1 MENQR
6 EYQKTFTEQR
16 NAQFKVDLYRELEQK
31 DILFAYVT
39 EQGFYANIDG
49 VEYFGKT
56 TNDLIQ
62 QTK

>member
-1 MENQR
+1 MEKQR
-6 EYQKTFTEQR
+6 EYQKTFNEQR
-16 NAQFKVDLYRELEQK
+16 NTQFKVDLIRELEQK
-31 DILFAYVT
+31 DIRVAYVT

-56 TNDLIQ
+56 TNELIE

>member
-1 MENQR
+1 MEN
-6 EYQKTFTEQR
+6 ELTFNEQR

-39 EQGFYANIDG
+39 EQGFHANIDG

-56 TNDLIQ
+56 TNELIQ
-62 QTK
+62 QIK

>member
-16 NAQFKVDLYRELEQK
+16 NAQFKVDLIQELPMK
-31 DILFAYVT
+31 DIRVAYVT
-39 EQGFYANIDG
+39 EQGFHANIDG

-56 TNDLIQ
+56 TNELIQ
-62 QTK
+62 QIK

>member
-6 EYQKTFTEQR
+6 EYQKTFNEQR
-16 NAQFKVDLYRELEQK
+16 NAQFKVDLIQELPMK
-31 DILFAYVT
+31 DIRVAYVT
-39 EQGFYANIDG
+39 EQGFHANIDG

>member
-62 QTK
+62 QIK

>member
-1 MENQR
+1 MEN
-6 EYQKTFTEQR
+6 ELTFNEQR

-31 DILFAYVT
+31 DIRVAYVT
-39 EQGFYANIDG
+39 EQGFHANIDG

-56 TNDLIQ
+56 TNELIE

>member
-6 EYQKTFTEQR
+6 EYQKTFNEQR
-16 NAQFKVDLYRELEQK
+16 NAQFKVDLIQELPMK
-31 DILFAYVT
+31 DIRVAYVT
-39 EQGFYANIDG
+39 EQGFHANIDG

-56 TNDLIQ
+56 TNELIE

>member
-6 EYQKTFTEQR
+6 EYQKTFNEQR

-31 DILFAYVT
+31 DIRVAYVT
-39 EQGFYANIDG
+39 EQGFHANIDG

-56 TNDLIQ
+56 TNELIQ
-62 QTK
+62 QVK

>member
-56 TNDLIQ
+56 TNELIQ
-62 QTK
+62 QVK

>member
-1 MENQR
+1 MEKQR

-39 EQGFYANIDG
+39 EQGFHANIDG